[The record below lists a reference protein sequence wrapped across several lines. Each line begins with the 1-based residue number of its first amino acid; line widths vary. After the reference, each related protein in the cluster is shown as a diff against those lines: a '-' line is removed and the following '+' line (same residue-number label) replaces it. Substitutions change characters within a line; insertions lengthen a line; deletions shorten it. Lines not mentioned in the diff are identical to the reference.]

1 MGAACCVCIMPVLS
15 PIKPN
20 RALFRKSSGK
30 NPVAHQRAG
39 DDLQLEIPL
48 RKRLFVYHCEQC
60 ARRKGRAQFACTR
73 CDGRIKEGDP
83 NELVRVWGSQRAYT
97 PKPDAWTVLTDV
109 ELKPV
114 LAQSKKK
121 NEATSASALKPG
133 DVIPVHGSSGRE
145 DWKVIAISARP
156 SVRKIT
162 AFAARQG
169 FKREFEYDETEMVL
183 TLSENASP
191 GKTKREGTM
200 RMLREHPE
208 LLHEA
213 TLSVHLDKHLKRRV
227 TSAAAVQWAT
237 ERVYVGTGA
246 GGGSINE
253 SELKRYLVWRCA
265 VGLVLGVEPELE
277 QRLAETRFCRLT
289 SSGKATRAWT

>member
-1 MGAACCVCIMPVLS
+1 MTI
-15 PIKPN
+15 
-20 RALFRKSSGK
+20 SSW
-30 NPVAHQRAG
+30 RY
-39 DDLQLEIPL
+39 
-48 RKRLFVYHCEQC
+48 RFVSGCSCTTASKC

-246 GGGSINE
+246 GGWFYQRDVSSNATWCGVAPWVWCWGSNRNW
-253 SELKRYLVWRCA
+253 SSVLPKPGSVGSPRA
-265 VGLVLGVEPELE
+265 VRLRALGRNVNI
-277 QRLAETRFCRLT
+277 
-289 SSGKATRAWT
+289 SVV